1 MSGVCAEFT
10 LRAACA
16 ARWAQDGIQTAMG
29 AISEPREVSGTS
41 GISGKHA
48 ADFGES
54 KSIKELRVEGRH
66 FRKCC
71 FFWSVC

>member
-16 ARWAQDGIQTAMG
+16 ARWAQDGMQTAMG

-54 KSIKELRVEGRH
+54 KST
-66 FRKCC
+66 
-71 FFWSVC
+71 